1 MGVYPINLELAN
13 VRCVV
18 VGGGRVAARKVRRL
32 LSADAKVT
40 VIAPQA
46 VAFINEQAQLGN
58 LKLLSKNYAAGDIKK
73 IMPRLLFCAADD
85 FNINEQAASEGR
97 SVQALVNIATDSQSD
112 FTVPSEIKHR
122 DFLLTVATSGISPA
136 FTRTL
141 RLELEKNYGESFDK
155 FLPILKKI
163 RSELKISGNA
173 DERQKIWRTV
183 LNEEII
189 ALVRAGRLEM
199 AEAKIRNG
207 INSSRTKS

>member
-1 MGVYPINLELAN
+1 MGVYPINLELEN
-13 VRCVV
+13 VNCLVI
-18 VGGGRVAARKVRRL
+18 GGGRVAARKVRRL
-32 LSADAKVT
+32 LLAGAKVT
-40 VIAPQA
+40 VIAPQS
-46 VAFINEQAQLGN
+46 VDFINEQARLGN
-58 LKLLSKNYAAGDIKK
+58 LKLLPQNYAVGDIKK
-73 IMPRLLFCAADD
+73 LMPRLLFCATDY

-97 SVQALVNIATDSQSD
+97 SVQALVNMVTNGQSD
-112 FTVPSEIKHR
+112 FTVPSEIRHK

-141 RLELEKNYGESFDK
+141 RLELEKNYGESFGR
-155 FLPILKKI
+155 FLPILNKI
-163 RSELKISGNA
+163 RSELKINGSA
-173 DERQKIWRTV
+173 DERQKIWRAV